1 MAEKKDIKYVN
12 REFESLR
19 QGLIEYTKTY
29 FPNTYNDFTPASPG
43 MMFMEI
49 SAYVGDV
56 LSFYLDNQVQE
67 TFLQYARQ
75 QENIYSLAYT
85 MGYRPK
91 VSSAAIANLTFYQ
104 LLPATVSSSVTVP
117 DFRYTLNVPPNTQVS
132 STVNPDVTFL
142 VRDRIDFSFSSSEDP
157 TTVSVYQVNTTTGQP
172 EFYLLQKTREAI
184 SATVT
189 TYSASFGASQKFST
203 VTIADSNILGILDAT
218 DSNGNVW
225 YEVPYLAQEMIF
237 DEIKNTNVNDP
248 NFSSG
253 TDARYLLKLT
263 KQPRRFVSRFKDAG
277 NLELQF
283 GAGTVNSTPET
294 IVPNPEN
301 VGLGL
306 PYKKSKLTTAFAPS
320 NFLYSSTYGLAPSNT
335 TLSIRYL
342 KGGGATANV
351 AANEL
356 TTITTGG
363 VLFNNSGLP
372 VGAGTDAIF
381 NSLAVANLE
390 AATGGGDGD
399 SLEDIRLNS
408 LASFTSQLRSVTK
421 EDYLV
426 RAMSMPADY
435 GTVAKVFAQ
444 PTLRSDIS
452 TGETPATLDL
462 YILSYDSD
470 KKLRTASSAI
480 KNNLRTYL
488 TQYRMLNDSVRIKD
502 AFIINIGVNFD
513 IITLPNFNNN
523 QVILECINA
532 LQGYFNIDNWQ
543 INQPII
549 LREIYALLDQIKGVQ
564 TVKNVE
570 IVNKVGAADGYSS
583 NAYDIKGGLVNNIIY
598 PSLDPSIFEVK
609 FLDTDIQ
616 GRVVS
621 L

>member
-43 MMFMEI
+43 MMFMEM

-117 DFRYTLNVPPNTQVS
+117 DFRYTLNVPPNTQVA

-225 YEVPYLAQEMIF
+225 HEVPYLAQEMIF

>member
-43 MMFMEI
+43 MMFMEM

-56 LSFYLDNQVQE
+56 LSFYLDNQIQE

-91 VSSAAIANLTFYQ
+91 ATSAAIANLTFYQ
-104 LLPATVSSSVTVP
+104 LLPATVSASVTIP
-117 DFRYTLNVPPNTQVS
+117 DFRYTLNVPPNTQVAS
-132 STVNPDVTFL
+132 AVNPNATFL
-142 VRDRIDFSFSSSEDP
+142 VRDRVDFSFSSSEDP
-157 TTVSVYQVNTTTGQP
+157 TTISVYQVNTTTGQP
-172 EFYLLQKTREAI
+172 EYYLLEKTREAI
-184 SATVT
+184 SAIVT
-189 TYSASFGASQKFST
+189 TYSASFGASEKFST
-203 VTIADSNILGILDAT
+203 VTIADNNIVGILDAT

-237 DEIKNTNVNDP
+237 DEVKNTNVNDP
-248 NFSSG
+248 NFSTG
-253 TDARYLLKLT
+253 TDARFLLKLT
-263 KQPRRFVSRFKDAG
+263 KQPRRFVTRFKDAN
-277 NLELQF
+277 NLEVQF

-294 IVPNPEN
+294 IIPNPEN

-306 PYKKSKLTTAFAPS
+306 PYKKDKLTTAFAPS
-320 NFLYSSTYGLAPSNT
+320 NFLYSSTYGLAPSST

-342 KGGGATANV
+342 KGGGVTANV

-356 TTITTGG
+356 TVITTAGT
-363 VLFNNSGLP
+363 LFNNSGLP
-372 VGAGTDAIF
+372 AGAGTDAIF
-381 NSLAVANLE
+381 NSLAVNNLT

-399 SLEDIRLNS
+399 TLEDIRLNS
-408 LASFTSQLRSVTK
+408 MAAFTSQLRSVTK
-421 EDYLV
+421 EDYVV
-426 RAMSMPADY
+426 RALSMPADY

-444 PTLRSDIS
+444 PTLRADVS
-452 TGETPATLDL
+452 TGETPSTLDL
-462 YILSYDSD
+462 YVLSYDSN

-502 AFIINIGVNFD
+502 GFIINIGVNFD

-523 QVILECINA
+523 QVILECIQQ
-532 LQGYFNIDNWQ
+532 LQDYFNIDSWQ

-549 LREIYALLDQIKGVQ
+549 LRELYALLDQVKGVQ
-564 TVKNVE
+564 TVKNIE
-570 IVNKVGAADGYSS
+570 IVNKVGTADGYSV
-583 NAYDIKGGLVNNIIY
+583 NAYDIKGGTVNNIIY

>member
-43 MMFMEI
+43 MMFMEM

>member
-43 MMFMEI
+43 MMFMEM

-452 TGETPATLDL
+452 AGETPATLDL

-470 KKLRTASSAI
+470 KKVRTASSAI

-570 IVNKVGAADGYSS
+570 IVNKVGAADGYSV

>member
-1 MAEKKDIKYVN
+1 LKK
-12 REFESLR
+12 
-19 QGLIEYTKTY
+19 
-29 FPNTYNDFTPASPG
+29 
-43 MMFMEI
+43 
-49 SAYVGDV
+49 
-56 LSFYLDNQVQE
+56 
-67 TFLQYARQ
+67 
-75 QENIYSLAYT
+75 
-85 MGYRPK
+85 
-91 VSSAAIANLTFYQ
+91 
-104 LLPATVSSSVTVP
+104 SV
-117 DFRYTLNVPPNTQVS
+117 
-132 STVNPDVTFL
+132 
-142 VRDRIDFSFSSSEDP
+142 
-157 TTVSVYQVNTTTGQP
+157 
-172 EFYLLQKTREAI
+172 EAI
-184 SATVT
+184 SGTPKST
-189 TYSASFGASQKFST
+189 TFTFGAPASFPT
-203 VTIADSNILGILDAT
+203 VIVADTNIIEITSVT
-218 DSNGNVW
+218 DDDSDTW
-225 YEVPYLAQEMIF
+225 YEVPYLAQSTIY
-237 DEIKNTNVNDP
+237 DEVQNTGANDP
-248 NFSSG
+248 NLSQYNNNVS
-253 TDARYLLKLT
+253 YLLRLT
-263 KQPRRFVSRFKDAG
+263 QTSKRFVTRF
-277 NLELQF
+277 NSSNQLELQF
-283 GAGTVNSTPET
+283 GAGTVGSTPEL
-294 IVPNPEN
+294 IVPNPDN

-452 TGETPATLDL
+452 AGETPATLDL

-470 KKLRTASSAI
+470 KKVRTASSAI

-564 TVKNVE
+564 TVKTVE
-570 IVNKVGAADGYSS
+570 IVNKVGAADGYSV